1 MTAWPLNW
9 RELIEEATR
18 RRKNEN
24 LSQAALAA
32 IAGVSRATVLSF
44 ERGDTNLQLSKV
56 FDLLTALGL
65 LEGVGPVDSQDE
77 FAQASRIRWQD
88 LVADLAEDD
97 PARLPF
103 GHVSYDYWIE
113 GAEPV
118 PLKALPNI
126 LRAIPTYTGWPPFWL
141 ASKPGLKP
149 YNRDNGLECWLGGGT
164 DRLFR
169 DAGHSDFWRVAPEG
183 RAFLRRGYQEDGPDN
198 LQPGAVFDLILPVW
212 RSAEVLL
219 HAAALARSLGAAAHG
234 LVHLRATYTGLE
246 GRELVSWAKPLSR
259 NSAPPGL
266 RARASSANLEITV
279 HSDRLEEELEL
290 IVAYLLRPLYARFDG
305 FELPQSLLAEELTQ
319 LRRAR
324 AYLP

>member
-9 RELIEEATR
+9 RDLIEEAVR
-18 RRKNEN
+18 RRKSEN

-77 FAQASRIRWQD
+77 FAQASRTRWQD

-97 PARLPF
+97 PARLPY

-113 GAEPV
+113 GAEAL
-118 PLKALPNI
+118 PLKALPDV
-126 LRAIPTYTGWPPFWL
+126 LRAIPTYTGWPPFRV

-149 YNRDNGLECWLGGGT
+149 YNRDNCLECWLGSGS

-169 DAGHSDFWRVAPEG
+169 DAGHSDFWRIAPEG

-198 LQPGAVFDLILPVW
+198 LQPGAIFDLTLPIW
-212 RSAEVLL
+212 RCAEVLL
-219 HAAALARSLGAAAHG
+219 HAAALARALSAAPNG
-234 LVHLRATYTGLE
+234 LVHLRATYSGLE

-266 RARASSANLEITV
+266 RARSSSATLEMTV
-279 HSDRLEEELEL
+279 LADGLEDDLEML
-290 IVAYLLRPLYARFDG
+290 VGYLLRPLYARFDG
-305 FELPQSLLAEELTQ
+305 FELPDSLFAEEIAQ

-324 AYLP
+324 PHSP